1 MQIASRKFYLKHSAL
16 YLPQCT
22 ANGMRNRRL
31 RQPKS
36 ITKLA
41 KKRAWEPPGASKID
55 PKWLP
60 GRSRDISGAPG
71 AIPSLWEVSRTL
83 PESAKDDQKSLPR
96 APGTSQDHSQRPLR
110 VTLARKKHAPG
121 AFLHRKRCP
130 SGFPSFFLRFFADFW

>member
-71 AIPSLWEVSRTL
+71 AIPSLWGGLPDAPGERQGRPKEPPTSSWDVPRSL
-83 PESAKDDQKSLPR
+83 PETSKS
-96 APGTSQDHSQRPLR
+96 D
-110 VTLARKKHAPG
+110 PG
-121 AFLHRKRCP
+121 AKKTRTWSVFALKKVP
-130 SGFPSFFLRFFADFW
+130 FSFSTVFLRFFIDF